1 MRFYYPCKKRALW
14 YKIIGGILMSI
25 YYLKDGR
32 KIFID
37 EVSESDSDELVD
49 FWNRLGGETDNLTF
63 GFNDFYFNYEQEKTF
78 IDSLKYRDNCL
89 YAAAYINDKIIG
101 SLSFLSS
108 SRKRVMHRGEMGIGI
123 LRDYWGCGIGSC
135 LMDYF
140 NRWVNSRGVI
150 KKIDL
155 EVREDNIR
163 AINLYLKYGFE
174 IEGKI
179 SRGIFIDNKY
189 YDLYHMG
196 KTIG

>member
-1 MRFYYPCKKRALW
+1 MV
-14 YKIIGGILMSI
+14 GSI
-25 YYLKDGR
+25 S
-32 KIFID
+32 FI
-37 EVSESDSDELVD
+37 
-49 FWNRLGGETDNLTF
+49 
-63 GFNDFYFNYEQEKTF
+63 
-78 IDSLKYRDNCL
+78 
-89 YAAAYINDKIIG
+89 
-101 SLSFLSS
+101 SS

-123 LRDYWGCGIGSC
+123 LKECWGLGIGNC

-140 NRWVNSRGVI
+140 IRWVNSTGVI

-155 EVREDNIR
+155 EVRQDNVR

-179 SRGIFIDNKY
+179 ERGIYIDGKY

>member
-1 MRFYYPCKKRALW
+1 
-14 YKIIGGILMSI
+14 MSV

-37 EVSESDSDELVD
+37 EVTQADSEELVD
-49 FWNRLGGETDNLTF
+49 FWNCLGGETNNLTF
-63 GFNDFYFNYEQEKTF
+63 GVNDFYFNYEQEKNF
-78 IDSLKYRDNCL
+78 IDNLKHRDNCL
-89 YAAAYINDKIIG
+89 YAAAFYNDRIIG

-108 SRKRVMHRGEMGIGI
+108 PRKRIMHRGEMGIGI
-123 LRDYWGCGIGSC
+123 LKDYWGYGIGSC

-140 NRWVNSRGVI
+140 TKWVNSRGVI

-174 IEGKI
+174 VEGKI
-179 SRGIFIDNKY
+179 SRGIFIDNRY